1 MPLDTDDLAPPP
13 KAARLDLEVLSIDAL
28 KARIGE
34 LEAEI
39 ETIRALITAKE
50 KSREAAHSIFSR

>member
-13 KAARLDLEVLSIDAL
+13 KPVRLDLEAMSVEAL
-28 KARIGE
+28 TMRVGE

-39 ETIRALITAKE
+39 ATIRALIDAKK
-50 KSREAAHSIFSR
+50 KSRAAADSIFSR

>member
-13 KAARLDLEVLSIDAL
+13 KAPRLDLEVMSVEAL
-28 KARIGE
+28 TARIAE

-39 ETIRALITAKE
+39 ALIRTLIDSKK
-50 KSREAAHSIFSR
+50 KSRAAADSIFSR